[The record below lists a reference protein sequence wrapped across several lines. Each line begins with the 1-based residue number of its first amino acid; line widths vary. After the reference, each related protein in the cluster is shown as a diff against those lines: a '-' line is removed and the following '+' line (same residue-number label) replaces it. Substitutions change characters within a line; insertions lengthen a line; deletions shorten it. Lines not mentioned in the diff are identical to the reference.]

1 MAELSAEQIA
11 QRAFDLDLL
20 DHRAFQSIQG
30 DAQHLDAAAFQEIL
44 LRRELVTAYQMERL
58 LRGDRSG
65 FFYGKYKVL
74 YQVGSGTFARVHRA
88 VHRET
93 GKVMAVKVLRSRFS
107 GDAAKREQFF
117 KEAEVGQTL
126 RHPNIVAIYEV
137 GSEKAS
143 HYMVMEFVEGQT
155 LREFLKRRKQLA
167 PADAIGLMA
176 DIARGLDYAF
186 RKGVSHRDLKAS
198 NVLVSSA
205 GQAKLVDFGLAGI
218 DPDVSDDALAGQENP
233 RTLDY
238 VALERASKVHKD
250 DNRSDIYFAGCI
262 YYQML
267 AGKPPL
273 EETRDRMQR
282 LNPLRFFD
290 VMTLKRLCPDLP
302 RPLVAVVD
310 RAMELDA
317 KVRYQTP
324 AEMLIDLNVMQQ
336 RVSEGASLDSATL
349 GVKQRILMIVE
360 SSPRIQD
367 ILRTQLKQIGYR
379 VLVTADPQRP
389 ASGFAGGMTPADC
402 VLFSTSNLSEQ
413 ALDAFNRFGQHAST
427 ARVPAVLL
435 LGSKHGEWAAKA
447 KVSPLHAVVN
457 SPFTVQELR
466 GLIERVLHAGDELAA
481 SNSSLLKK

>member
-20 DHRAFQSIQG
+20 DHRAFQSISG
-30 DAQHLDAAAFQEIL
+30 DAQHLDAASFQQVL

-58 LRGDRSG
+58 LRGDRAG

-74 YQVGSGTFARVHRA
+74 YQVGSGTFARVYRA

-93 GKVMAVKVLRSRFS
+93 DHVMAVKVLRNRFS
-107 GDAAKREQFF
+107 GDAAKREQFY
-117 KEAEVGQTL
+117 KEAEVGLTL

-143 HYMVMEFVEGQT
+143 HYMVMDFVEGQT
-155 LREFLKRRKQLA
+155 LRAFLKSRKQVA
-167 PADAIGLMA
+167 PAEAVPLMA

-186 RKGVSHRDLKAS
+186 RRGVSHRDLKAS
-198 NVLVSSA
+198 NVLVSSS
-205 GQAKLVDFGLAGI
+205 GQAKLVDFGLAGV
-218 DPDVSDDALAGQENP
+218 DPDAGDDALAGQENP

-238 VALERASKVHKD
+238 VALERASNVHKD
-250 DNRSDIYFAGCI
+250 DNRSDIFFAGCI
-262 YYQML
+262 FYHML
-267 AGKPPL
+267 SGKPPL
-273 EETRDRMQR
+273 EETKDRMQR
-282 LNPLRFFD
+282 LSPMRFFD
-290 VMTLKRLCPDLP
+290 VTPLKRECPELP
-302 RPLVAVVD
+302 RPLVAIID

-324 AEMLIDLNVMQQ
+324 AEMLTDLNVMQH
-336 RVSEGASLDSATL
+336 RLNEGESLDTVQL
-349 GVKQRILMIVE
+349 GVKQRALMIVE

-367 ILRTQLKQIGYR
+367 VLRTQLKQSGYR

-389 ASGFAGGMTPADC
+389 ASGFAGGMAPADC
-402 VLFSTSNLSEQ
+402 VLFSTSNLGEA

-427 ARVPAVLL
+427 ARVPALLL
-435 LGSKHGEWAAKA
+435 LGSKHGEWAERA
-447 KVSPLHAVVN
+447 KVSPLHAVVK

-466 GLIERVLHAGDELAA
+466 DTIERVLQQGDQAA
-481 SNSSLLKK
+481 ADSAIAKSK

>member
-20 DHRAFQSIQG
+20 DHRAFQSVAG
-30 DAQHLDAAAFQEIL
+30 DAQHLDAAAFQQVL
-44 LRRELVTAYQMERL
+44 LRRELLTAYQMERL

-65 FFYGKYKVL
+65 FFFGKYKVL
-74 YQVGSGTFARVHRA
+74 YQVGSGTFARVYRA

-93 GKVMAVKVLRSRFS
+93 DHVMGVKVLRNRFS
-107 GDAAKREQFF
+107 GDADKREQFY

-126 RHPNIVAIYEV
+126 RHPNIVAIHEV

-155 LREFLKRRKQLA
+155 LREFIKNRKHVS
-167 PADAIGLMA
+167 PPDAVRLMA

-186 RKGVSHRDLKAS
+186 RRGVSHRDLKAS

-218 DPDVSDDALAGQENP
+218 DPGVSDDALVGQENP

-250 DNRSDIYFAGCI
+250 DNRSDIFFAGCI
-262 YYQML
+262 FYHML

-273 EETRDRMQR
+273 EETKDRMQR
-282 LNPLRFFD
+282 LNPSRFFGI
-290 VMTLKRLCPDLP
+290 TPLKRECPDLP
-302 RPLVAVVD
+302 RPLVAVID

-317 KVRYQTP
+317 RVRYQTP
-324 AEMLIDLNVMQQ
+324 GEMLVDLNVMQQ
-336 RVSEGASLDSATL
+336 RINEGESLDSAQL
-349 GVKQRILMIVE
+349 GVKQRALMIVE

-367 ILRTQLKQIGYR
+367 VLRTQLKQSGYR

-389 ASGFAGGMTPADC
+389 LSGFAGGMAPADC
-402 VLFSTSNLSEQ
+402 VLFSTSNLGES

-427 ARVPAVLL
+427 ARVPALLL
-435 LGSKHGEWAAKA
+435 LGSKHGEWAARA

-457 SPFTVQELR
+457 SPFTVQQLR
-466 GLIERVLHAGDELAA
+466 DLIERVLHHGDEAA
-481 SNSSLLKK
+481 GGSAIGK